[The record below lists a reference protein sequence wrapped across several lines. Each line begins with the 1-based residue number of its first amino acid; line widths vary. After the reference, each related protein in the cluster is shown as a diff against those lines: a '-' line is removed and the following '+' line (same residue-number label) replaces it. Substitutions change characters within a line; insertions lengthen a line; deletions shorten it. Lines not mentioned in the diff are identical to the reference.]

1 MAFEEEL
8 SMYVCICHALTD
20 RDVRSAEVEG
30 ASSDAEVFRHFGV
43 KPQCGRCVPSM
54 RCMLGCRH
62 PASEG
67 SHANDAEPLACQ
79 APRK

>member
-1 MAFEEEL
+1 
-8 SMYVCICHALTD
+8 MYVCICHALTD
-20 RDVRSAEVEG
+20 HDVRSAEVEG

-43 KPQCGRCVPSM
+43 KRQCGRCVPSM
-54 RCMLGCRH
+54 RCMLGCRR

-67 SHANDAEPLACQ
+67 SHANDADADPLACQ